1 MPIAM
6 PYLRFDL
13 ETVEAGSRLIIDRK
27 AATGRCRERVFIASH
42 KLLAVD
48 DHTRRDGSAGTLM
61 TWQSECG
68 QCGAPFEQVT
78 GADFKGF
85 MRRCGACRKAAPRAW
100 ASFPKGPRNRYT
112 LYLLGERH
120 PYEVDPASLF

>member
-1 MPIAM
+1 MPEIM
-6 PYLRFDL
+6 PYLRFDP
-13 ETVEAGSRLIIDRK
+13 EAVEVGSRLVIDRK
-27 AATGRCRERVFIASH
+27 ADTGRCRERVLVAVH

-68 QCGAPFEQVT
+68 QCAALFEQVS

-85 MRRCGACRKAAPRAW
+85 MRRCPSCRKASPRR
-100 ASFPKGPRNRYT
+100 SLGFPSGPRNRYT